1 MPVETDE
8 SMTLSSLNL
17 AWPACQ
23 QCQSHTLKD
32 TRKSGGFN
40 PEMRVRDESRLDY
53 LDGCNRLPPKDL
65 RVSPLTKL
73 AISNSQHTESAA
85 GLPSLYLPQISG
97 RRLQK
102 DYRAH
107 LEDLSED
114 FSGISLQNRCS
125 SPVLYIHTQNP
136 VSEDEESLEKPN
148 PLRSDL
154 GENFYRFSPANQPGY
169 YDEYPPEVL
178 YHWHKQPANYPQPNY
193 LLHPFLPEH
202 ARPIHRQVA
211 VVRHPQV
218 TSRQSTAP
226 VRELMSEVCVQ
237 PSQPAAVG
245 HPQTLRRNISLPD
258 DCRDI
263 FITYS
268 VDTAAELM
276 PFVNFLINQGFRP
289 AIDIFEDRVRQMD
302 INKWMD
308 SYLKNKSVL
317 IIVVI
322 SPKYKTDVE
331 GDGSDQHGLHTKY
344 IHTQIQNE
352 FILQRCLN
360 FRLVPV
366 LFPSANQSH
375 VPLWLQSTRLYRWP
389 KDAKDLLLRLLRE
402 EKYIVPPLGKELML
416 TIKPL

>member
-1 MPVETDE
+1 MESFPDCCPHRSMPVETDE

-17 AWPACQ
+17 VWPVCQ
-23 QCQSHTLKD
+23 QCQTHALKERGKND
-32 TRKSGGFN
+32 IF
-40 PEMRVRDESRLDY
+40 
-53 LDGCNRLPPKDL
+53 
-65 RVSPLTKL
+65 
-73 AISNSQHTESAA
+73 SQKMCV
-85 GLPSLYLPQISG
+85 P
-97 RRLQK
+97 
-102 DYRAH
+102 D
-107 LEDLSED
+107 
-114 FSGISLQNRCS
+114 
-125 SPVLYIHTQNP
+125 NP
-136 VSEDEESLEKPN
+136 VSEDEESLEKPS

-154 GENFYRFSPANQPGY
+154 GENSCRYTPAKQPGF
-169 YDEYPPEVL
+169 YDEYPREGL
-178 YHWHKQPANYPQPNY
+178 YHWQKQPANYPQPNY
-193 LLHPFLPEH
+193 PLYHPLPD
-202 ARPIHRQVA
+202 ARTISRQVA
-211 VVRHPQV
+211 VVRPPQV
-218 TSRQSTAP
+218 TSRQSTAS
-226 VRELMSEVCVQ
+226 VRELISEVCVQ
-237 PSQPAAVG
+237 PSQPASVG

-258 DCRDI
+258 DCRNI

-302 INKWMD
+302 VNKWMD
-308 SYLKNKSVL
+308 SFLKNKSVL

-389 KDAKDLLLRLLRE
+389 EDAKDMLLRLLRE
-402 EKYIVPPLGKELML
+402 EKYIVPPLGKDLML